1 MLLAKFAGFRT
12 CFQLGDELVNRL
24 AFLLFAL
31 SKLISF
37 EHSVLSRV
45 DIALKLLL

>member
-24 AFLLFAL
+24 TLLFAP
-31 SKLISF
+31 SKLVSF
-37 EHSVLSRV
+37 EHSVLSGV